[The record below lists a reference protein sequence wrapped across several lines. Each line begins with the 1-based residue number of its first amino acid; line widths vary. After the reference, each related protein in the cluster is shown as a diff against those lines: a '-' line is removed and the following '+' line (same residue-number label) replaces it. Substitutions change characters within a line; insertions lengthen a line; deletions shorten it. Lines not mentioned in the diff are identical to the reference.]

1 MKEYYRLSKNNKQ
14 ENAENLIDILVKNV
28 PPTKDTRIFIGNW
41 ILTDRSE
48 KFKAYYDVWELVLA
62 NYYPESRPI
71 LFRAISRKSKSEY
84 IASFTGSAYT
94 AEKFSNDN
102 GYWIVCDTKDTL
114 MPEEP
119 KHRKGNYRNTFY
131 PLSEV
136 LQKAKNNGGW
146 GFSDRLLRNYSGENE
161 YIMKIDFSVMQL
173 LKFIK

>member
-14 ENAENLIDILVKNV
+14 EIAENLIDILVINV

-94 AEKFSNDN
+94 AEKFS
-102 GYWIVCDTKDTL
+102 
-114 MPEEP
+114 
-119 KHRKGNYRNTFY
+119 
-131 PLSEV
+131 
-136 LQKAKNNGGW
+136 
-146 GFSDRLLRNYSGENE
+146 
-161 YIMKIDFSVMQL
+161 
-173 LKFIK
+173 